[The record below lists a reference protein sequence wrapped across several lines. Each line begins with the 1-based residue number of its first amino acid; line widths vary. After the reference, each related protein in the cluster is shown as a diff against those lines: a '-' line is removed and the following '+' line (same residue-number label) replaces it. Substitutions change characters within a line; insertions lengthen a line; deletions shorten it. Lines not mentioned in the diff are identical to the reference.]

1 VRTYQPTPE
10 GTSAAFRY
18 GMGIGLLVGI
28 PLLLGLIFGGLYLRR
43 RRKKRAAEAT
53 QASAAME
60 VPSVAESKD
69 LSVGG
74 N

>member
-1 VRTYQPTPE
+1 
-10 GTSAAFRY
+10 
-18 GMGIGLLVGI
+18 MGIGLLVGI

-43 RRKKRAAEAT
+43 RRKKRAAEAS